1 MSNDKLSLG
10 VVGASATY
18 GWSMRAHMPAFLGLP
33 EYDLVA
39 VCTTSKQTAQESAST
54 YGARKSYWNYKDLVS
69 DPEIDVVDVCVKA
82 PTHYEI
88 VMAALQA
95 GKHVFCEWPLGA
107 NSSQSEEMAK
117 LAKEKGVMTM
127 VGLQSRYAPSFQ
139 YLKQLVSQGYLGR
152 MISANMTMFLPGITR
167 ARTVKA
173 SWNAEKEAGAHALN
187 IATGHALDVF
197 LWSLGELKEVQSIV
211 ATQISEWEVT
221 DISAITHTVSEKRI
235 PVTSPDN
242 VMLIGKLEN
251 DALVSVH
258 IGSIPWHGTA
268 FRLEVYGT
276 EGTLIVTSDQM
287 VEMVDPIIRGAKKG
301 EGNLQIL
308 TPPTEFLWTPKE
320 VPVGVAVNMAQMF
333 RQFATDIKTGRKS
346 HPDFE
351 EAARRHK
358 TLDAL
363 ELASSKQGSVVITS

>member
-1 MSNDKLSLG
+1 MPEEKVALG
-10 VVGASATY
+10 VVGASANY
-18 GWSMRAHMPAFLGLP
+18 GWGMRAHMPALLGLR

-39 VCTTSKQTAQESAST
+39 VCTTTKETARESAAK
-54 YGARKSYWNYKDLVS
+54 YGARKSYWNYNDLIS
-69 DPEIDVVDVCVKA
+69 DTEIDVVDVCVKA
-82 PTHYEI
+82 PNHYEI
-88 VMAALQA
+88 VMAALKA

-107 NSSQSEEMAK
+107 NSSQSQEMAE
-117 LAKEKGVMTM
+117 LAKAKGVMTM

-139 YLKQLVSQGYLGR
+139 YLKQLVSQDYLGR
-152 MISANMTMFLPGITR
+152 MLSANMTMFLPGITR
-167 ARTVKA
+167 ARTTQSA
-173 SWNAEKEAGAHALN
+173 WNAEKEAGAHALN

-211 ATQISEWEVT
+211 ATQISEWKVT
-221 DISAITHTVSEKRI
+221 DISAITMTVSEKTI

-242 VMLIGKLEN
+242 VLLMGRLEN
-251 DALVSVH
+251 DALASVH

-268 FRLEVYGT
+268 FRLEAYGT

-287 VEMVDPIIRGAKKG
+287 VEMVDPIIRGAKNG
-301 EGNLQIL
+301 EENLQIL
-308 TPPTEFLWTPKE
+308 TPPAEFLWTPSE
-320 VPVGVAVNMAQMF
+320 VPEGVAVNMAQMF
-333 RQFATDIKTGRKS
+333 RKFAQDIRKGKRS

-363 ELASSKQGSVVITS
+363 ELSSKNGSVVTI

>member
-1 MSNDKLSLG
+1 MPEEKVALG
-10 VVGASATY
+10 VIGASANY
-18 GWSMRAHMPAFLGLP
+18 GWGMRAHMPAFLGLP

-39 VCTTSKQTAQESAST
+39 VCTTNKETAQESAAK
-54 YGARKSYWNYKDLVS
+54 YGARKSYWTYNELIS

-82 PTHYEI
+82 PNHYEI
-88 VMAALQA
+88 VMAALEA

-107 NSSQSEEMAK
+107 NSSQSQEMAE
-117 LAKEKGVMTM
+117 LAKANGVMTM

-139 YLKQLVSQGYLGR
+139 YLKQLVSQDYLGR
-152 MISANMTMFLPGITR
+152 MLSANMTMFLPGITR
-167 ARTVKA
+167 PRTTQSA
-173 SWNAEKEAGAHALN
+173 WNAQKEAGAHALN

-211 ATQISEWEVT
+211 ATQISEWNVT
-221 DISAITHTVSEKRI
+221 DVSATTMTVSEKNI

-242 VMLIGKLEN
+242 VLLMGRLEN
-251 DALVSVH
+251 DALASVH
-258 IGSIPWHGTA
+258 IGSIPWHGSA
-268 FRLEVYGT
+268 FRLEAYGT

-287 VEMVDPIIRGAKKG
+287 LEMVDPVIRGAKNG
-301 EGNLQIL
+301 EESLQIL
-308 TPPTEFLWTPKE
+308 TPPAEFLWTPKE
-320 VPVGVAVNMAQMF
+320 VPEGVAVNMAQMF
-333 RQFATDIKTGRKS
+333 RKFAQDIREGKRS

-363 ELASSKQGSVVITS
+363 ELSSKNGSVVTI